1 MWKQLWIWQRMAPGT
16 KNLECLLKT
25 LLVETWKSKVLLVS
39 GNSEE
44 HSTRNWRRNG
54 FCNEVTENVARLC
67 SSVLSKA
74 ELRNNELECLAE
86 EISKQ
91 SIKDLAR
98 LLAANSTIWEDR
110 DTLKNQLLNK
120 FGRPLIYP
128 YCKKCKSTLW
138 REQGCGRTAEI
149 LGVGLNPSTDS
160 AEMLPAWT
168 DGDRDGL
175 K

>member
-1 MWKQLWIWQRMAPGT
+1 MAPGT

-44 HSTRNWRRNG
+44 HGTRNWRRNG
-54 FCNEVTENVARLC
+54 FCNEVTENVAKLC

-91 SIKDLAR
+91 SVKDLAR
-98 LLAANSTIWEDR
+98 LLPANSTIWEDR

-120 FGRPLIYP
+120 FGRPSIYP
-128 YCKKCKSTLW
+128 SCKEMQKHALERTRMWQNSRDIRCGTKSINRLSRNVTSL
-138 REQGCGRTAEI
+138 
-149 LGVGLNPSTDS
+149 D
-160 AEMLPAWT
+160 
-168 DGDRDGL
+168 
-175 K
+175 